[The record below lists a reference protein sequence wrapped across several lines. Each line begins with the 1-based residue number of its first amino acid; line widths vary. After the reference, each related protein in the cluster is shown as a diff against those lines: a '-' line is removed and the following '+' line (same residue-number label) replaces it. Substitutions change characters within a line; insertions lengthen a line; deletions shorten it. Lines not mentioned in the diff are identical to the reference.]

1 MTKAVNNVAIGKR
14 VQVKMIDLG
23 DGWALPQWQLSD
35 ELPEHDP
42 WQAPGP
48 PFP

>member
-35 ELPEHDP
+35 EPPEHDP